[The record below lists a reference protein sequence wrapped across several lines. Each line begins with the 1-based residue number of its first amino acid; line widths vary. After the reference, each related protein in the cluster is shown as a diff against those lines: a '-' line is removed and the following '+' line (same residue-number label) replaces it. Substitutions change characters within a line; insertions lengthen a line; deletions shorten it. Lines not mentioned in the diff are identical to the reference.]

1 MVLDLWTP
9 APYHPGM
16 TPLRTLREQANL
28 TQAELARL
36 AHTTAPQIHRL
47 ENGQRKLTR
56 EWAERLSP
64 HLRVAAEQIL
74 FPEAGRVPRG
84 ASHGA
89 LHGAFH
95 GAFLDEPLPEPNA
108 DLSRI
113 EDAPP
118 RRAFQ
123 GPRDVPVKGTAVG
136 GGDGD
141 GDFRFNGDDIDWA
154 PRPSGIA
161 GRKGVYAL
169 YVQNDSMYP
178 RYRDGA
184 RLYVDAN
191 RRPAPGDD
199 VVVEL
204 YPSEEDGAGS
214 GYIKAFVKQTAT
226 TVVVEQFN
234 PARQIVFDLHA
245 VKSLHRV
252 IPQDELLGF

>member
-1 MVLDLWTP
+1 MS
-9 APYHPGM
+9 
-16 TPLRTLREQANL
+16 PLRTLRERAGL
-28 TQAELARL
+28 TQAELARRS
-36 AHTTAPQIHRL
+36 HTSAPQIHRL

-64 HLRVAAEQIL
+64 HLLVAAEQIL
-74 FPEAGRVPRG
+74 FPESGSASRPAAGNP
-84 ASHGA
+84 
-89 LHGAFH
+89 LH
-95 GAFLDEPLPEPNA
+95 GAFLDEPPHSPLPAPLAAPPDDSLPAPNA

-154 PRPSGIA
+154 PRPAGIA

-204 YPSEEDGAGS
+204 HPREEDGAGP
-214 GYIKAFVKQTAT
+214 GYVKSFVKQTAT

-234 PARQIVFDLHA
+234 PPRQIVFEARA

>member
-1 MVLDLWTP
+1 MDRPVDLPT
-9 APYHPGM
+9 
-16 TPLRTLREQANL
+16 
-28 TQAELARL
+28 
-36 AHTTAPQIHRL
+36 
-47 ENGQRKLTR
+47 
-56 EWAERLSP
+56 
-64 HLRVAAEQIL
+64 
-74 FPEAGRVPRG
+74 GRSR
-84 ASHGA
+84 
-89 LHGAFH
+89 
-95 GAFLDEPLPEPNA
+95 AFLDEPLPEPNA

-154 PRPSGIA
+154 PRPTGIA

-204 YPSEEDGAGS
+204 HPSEEDGAGS

-234 PARQIVFDLHA
+234 PPRQIVFEARA